1 MEKQKNIGSVA
12 IGRIN
17 EFRKKYTKAFYA
29 IIIVLALMLMGGC
42 SAAFGGNG
50 NSSENANQETVVSK
64 GVLSFTVE
72 ADKWDT
78 ATDDSITVAVTG
90 ETDDKNK
97 ISKQYTVIPGE
108 KCATDLGAGN
118 YKIALVDGK
127 ATKGNNLFT
136 ATTASAIFDGKS
148 DKNIV
153 LRISLDTAKMKQ
165 VEEEA
170 AAKKAAEEKAAKEK
184 TEAEKQAKAKEQA
197 AAKQQSSSQSS
208 ATAKSNTQSEATVYI
223 ASSGNG
229 KKYHTRSTCSNM
241 KGATA
246 LTVSQAKSRGYTPC
260 KKCC

>member
-12 IGRIN
+12 IERIN

-108 KCATDLGAGN
+108 KCATDLG
-118 YKIALVDGK
+118 L
-127 ATKGNNLFT
+127 
-136 ATTASAIFDGKS
+136 
-148 DKNIV
+148 
-153 LRISLDTAKMKQ
+153 SL
-165 VEEEA
+165 
-170 AAKKAAEEKAAKEK
+170 
-184 TEAEKQAKAKEQA
+184 
-197 AAKQQSSSQSS
+197 
-208 ATAKSNTQSEATVYI
+208 I
-223 ASSGNG
+223 
-229 KKYHTRSTCSNM
+229 HI
-241 KGATA
+241 
-246 LTVSQAKSRGYTPC
+246 
-260 KKCC
+260 

>member
-12 IGRIN
+12 IERIN

-50 NSSENANQETVVSK
+50 NSSENAKQETVVSK

-108 KCATDLGAGN
+108 TCATDLGAGN

-136 ATTASAIFDGKS
+136 ATTVSAVFDGKS
-148 DKNIV
+148 DKNVV
-153 LRISLDTAKMKQ
+153 LRISLDAAKMKQ

-170 AAKKAAEEKAAKEK
+170 AAKKAAEEKAA
-184 TEAEKQAKAKEQA
+184 KQAKAKEQA

>member
-12 IGRIN
+12 IERIN

-50 NSSENANQETVVSK
+50 NSSENAKQETVVSK

-108 KCATDLGAGN
+108 TCATDLGAGN

-136 ATTASAIFDGKS
+136 ATTVSAVFDGKS
-148 DKNIV
+148 DKNVV
-153 LRISLDTAKMKQ
+153 LRISLDAAKMKQ

-170 AAKKAAEEKAAKEK
+170 AAKKAAE
-184 TEAEKQAKAKEQA
+184 EQA

>member
-12 IGRIN
+12 IERIN

-97 ISKQYTVIPGE
+97 IQNSIP
-108 KCATDLGAGN
+108 L
-118 YKIALVDGK
+118 YLVRK
-127 ATKGNNLFT
+127 
-136 ATTASAIFDGKS
+136 
-148 DKNIV
+148 V
-153 LRISLDTAKMKQ
+153 LLIL
-165 VEEEA
+165 
-170 AAKKAAEEKAAKEK
+170 
-184 TEAEKQAKAKEQA
+184 EQE
-197 AAKQQSSSQSS
+197 
-208 ATAKSNTQSEATVYI
+208 TI
-223 ASSGNG
+223 
-229 KKYHTRSTCSNM
+229 R
-241 KGATA
+241 
-246 LTVSQAKSRGYTPC
+246 LLL
-260 KKCC
+260 

>member
-12 IGRIN
+12 IERIN

-50 NSSENANQETVVSK
+50 NSSENAKQETVVSK

-108 KCATDLGAGN
+108 TCATDLGAGN

-136 ATTASAIFDGKS
+136 ATTVSAVFDGKS
-148 DKNIV
+148 DKNVV
-153 LRISLDTAKMKQ
+153 LRISLDAAKMKQ
-165 VEEEA
+165 VEE
-170 AAKKAAEEKAAKEK
+170 KAAKEK
-184 TEAEKQAKAKEQA
+184 AEAEKQAKAKEQA